1 MADITENELPGIGK
15 KFTLETAGGGT
26 VTVIV
31 HLTGRR
37 DVYYAVDDEANP
49 TVFALTDE
57 EARRLSAVLGDTFY
71 KPTPIEMLRSA
82 LPAGGGIEI
91 VQIRDGSA
99 AAGRTLGELDV
110 RRLTGVT
117 VLGIKRGEETIPNP
131 PASATILKD
140 DFLIVMGSGE
150 ELLKLDRFVKKG

>member
-15 KFTLETAGGGT
+15 KFTLETVEGGT

-31 HLTGRR
+31 HLSGRR
-37 DVYYAVDDEANP
+37 DVYYTMDDDAKP
-49 TVFALTDE
+49 TFFGLTDE

-71 KPTPIEMLRSA
+71 KPTPMDMLRSA
-82 LPAGGGIEI
+82 LPAGGGIDL
-91 VQIRDGSA
+91 VQITEGSA

-110 RRLTGVT
+110 RRRTGVT
-117 VLGIKRGEETIPNP
+117 VLGIRRGEETIPNP

-140 DFLIVMGSGE
+140 DYLIVMGGGE
-150 ELLKLDRFVKKG
+150 ELQKLERLIRKP